1 MKTKLFYTTLL
12 CLSLS
17 IFTSL
22 IHAQIPNYIP
32 SNGLIG
38 WWPFNGNANDES
50 GNGNNGSFTGSS
62 CNICGSNLVTA
73 PPNLANDRFNTINKA
88 FNFSNQLDLIS
99 IPNNSTLQ
107 LTNNYTISLWINPS
121 SLNFGSYTAGVIIQK
136 WGNVGSAS
144 YNLTIA
150 NDGRLRYYTHNG
162 TSSTLLT
169 SNAILNTNNW
179 KNIVITQSSNTVNLF
194 INGVLDNTSSTMNVP
209 AIVNNSLEF
218 GRQYNQFSNYAHE
231 GFIGRIDDIGFWNRT
246 ITNCEIYN
254 IFNSQISTV
263 IVNAGANQT
272 ICNGNSTVLSATGAS
287 TYTWNNNVVNNQQ
300 FTPTISQTYSVV
312 GIDTNGCIG
321 SDSVSIDV
329 LENSTSTQTIS
340 ALDNYLWPV
349 NNQTYTQS
357 GTYTQI
363 IPNSVGCDSTI
374 TLNLTLS
381 YSGVNELNPLNNITI
396 QPNPTSDFIYINGL
410 ENIKDLNFKLY
421 DLNGQQVLKDSKLT
435 SPINI
440 QKLPKGIY
448 FLEIK
453 SENNTVNKRIVK
465 Q

>member
-1 MKTKLFYTTLL
+1 MNTT
-12 CLSLS
+12 
-17 IFTSL
+17 
-22 IHAQIPNYIP
+22 
-32 SNGLIG
+32 SNVTHWSSGSNPTNIG
-38 WWPFNGNANDES
+38 YWNGFVGAS
-50 GNGNNGSFTGSS
+50 GFFDGKIDDLAMWNRAL
-62 CNICGSNLVTA
+62 NICEIRDV
-73 PPNLANDRFNTINKA
+73 FNAK
-88 FNFSNQLDLIS
+88 
-99 IPNNSTLQ
+99 
-107 LTNNYTISLWINPS
+107 
-121 SLNFGSYTAGVIIQK
+121 K
-136 WGNVGSAS
+136 
-144 YNLTIA
+144 
-150 NDGRLRYYTHNG
+150 
-162 TSSTLLT
+162 
-169 SNAILNTNNW
+169 
-179 KNIVITQSSNTVNLF
+179 
-194 INGVLDNTSSTMNVP
+194 
-209 AIVNNSLEF
+209 NSL
-218 GRQYNQFSNYAHE
+218 
-231 GFIGRIDDIGFWNRT
+231 
-246 ITNCEIYN
+246 
-254 IFNSQISTV
+254 V
-263 IVNAGANQT
+263 VNAGANQT
-272 ICNGNSTVLSATGAS
+272 ICNGDSTVLSATGAS

-363 IPNSVGCDSTI
+363 IQNSVGCDSTI

>member
-12 CLSLS
+12 SLSLS
-17 IFTSL
+17 ICTSL

-50 GNGNNGSFTGSS
+50 GNGNNGTVNGAV
-62 CNICGSNLVTA
+62 LV
-73 PPNLANDRFNTINKA
+73 NDRFGSNNNAYSFNGNNNYIRINNT
-88 FNFSNQLDLIS
+88 L
-99 IPNNSTLQ
+99 IPNTPSS
-107 LTNNYTISLWINPS
+107 YSISLWYNTQNFTAQNGNPRMLISDRNTGLSSYKYTINLQTTGQQLTGGIYNGTGIS
-121 SLNFGSYTAGVIIQK
+121 GNGVI
-136 WGNVGSAS
+136 GNAGINNNWHNVVFC
-144 YNLTIA
+144 YNSSNATIYLYI
-150 NDGRLRYYTHNG
+150 DGNLMN
-162 TSSTLLT
+162 ST
-169 SNAILNTNNW
+169 SNVTHWSSGSNPTNIGYWNGFVGASGFFDGKIDDLAMWNRALNICEIRDVFNA
-179 KNIVITQSSNTVNLF
+179 KK
-194 INGVLDNTSSTMNVP
+194 
-209 AIVNNSLEF
+209 NSL
-218 GRQYNQFSNYAHE
+218 
-231 GFIGRIDDIGFWNRT
+231 
-246 ITNCEIYN
+246 
-254 IFNSQISTV
+254 V
-263 IVNAGANQT
+263 VNAGSNQT
-272 ICNGNSTVLSATGAS
+272 ICNGDSTVLSASGAS
-287 TYTWNNNVVNNQQ
+287 TYTWNNNIINNQQ

-340 ALDNYLWPV
+340 ALDNYLWPI

-396 QPNPTSDFIYINGL
+396 QPNPTSDFIYINGQ
-410 ENIKDLNFKLY
+410 ENFKDLNFIIC